1 VEGCRVCWWAASDT
15 PTGAAY
21 RERWGVA
28 RAVGGEGEA
37 APLKPRLSIDQLAR
51 INRCKE
57 RKARG
62 LPCQEP
68 PGGDTPG

>member
-1 VEGCRVCWWAASDT
+1 VVPGCRVCFWCASDT

-21 RERWGVA
+21 RARWGIT
-28 RAVGGEGEA
+28 RAAGEA
-37 APLKPRLSIDQLAR
+37 VKPRLSIDQLAR